1 MQRKSWISTRPSG
14 PGWLP
19 RIGTSRPEGSTKVIE
34 PHSQLRA
41 AIRIADRK
49 TAGADLRSGQ
59 SANAPSAALERTIS
73 LTTPS
78 PKDPN
83 PTPTCHEAARD
94 ARPRLIPLFGPGG
107 RARNDARLSQ

>member
-1 MQRKSWISTRPSG
+1 MQRKSRITTRPSG

-19 RIGTSRPEGSTKVIE
+19 RIGASRPDGSTKVIE

-41 AIRIADRK
+41 AMRIAERK

-59 SANAPSAALERTIS
+59 SANAPSAALERAIS

-78 PKDPN
+78 PKDL
-83 PTPTCHEAARD
+83 TPVQHVTKR
-94 ARPRLIPLFGPGG
+94 
-107 RARNDARLSQ
+107 RAMHDLGSFRS